1 MKVDESSVLAVMNPF
16 SLLAGGALVCLV
28 AWICVYLFRN
38 TNDFRK
44 SLIVYVPVLC
54 VLDCAFIFLLGIDLI
69 LVLGLDL
76 CGIVVLALISNHY
89 FYH

>member
-1 MKVDESSVLAVMNPF
+1 MKVDENSVLAVMNPL
-16 SLLAGGALVCLV
+16 SLLAGGALVCLA

-38 TNDFRK
+38 TNDFKK
-44 SLIVYVPVLC
+44 SLKVYVPVLG
-54 VLDCAFIFLLGIDLI
+54 VLDCIFIFLLSIDLI

-76 CGIVVLALISNHY
+76 CGIIVLALISNHY